1 VYAAGKGNMQNPQRV
16 GTAYYNRGVGAAAMW
31 IEAVK
36 NAQKMHNKV
45 GKTINGP
52 EFRDGYEALDMTDE
66 RLKELGVHGM
76 LSPFKI
82 TCAVHDGAQRWRMMQ
97 WDGKKFDIVSDWL
110 PAPNPEAIREQIE
123 ESATRY
129 AKEHNMTVRECKS

>member
-1 VYAAGKGNMQNPQRV
+1 M

-31 IEAVK
+31 IEAMK

-66 RLKELGVHGM
+66 RLKELGIHGM

-97 WDGKKFDIVSDWL
+97 WDGKKFEIVSDWN
-110 PAPNPEAIREQIE
+110 PATDSEVHPQADRGLGRAGTPRSTTCRFA
-123 ESATRY
+123 SASRDR
-129 AKEHNMTVRECKS
+129 HRVRSALLAR